1 MQTHAPPTGRLI
13 ALIAFAVTSVLL
25 ASLVYLSFGGTLPFT
40 PKPYEFSLLLPD
52 SGNLVQ
58 GSDVEIAGVP
68 VGSVQQVT
76 RAGNSAKVTLDIEPR
91 YAPIRSGA
99 RAIYRIK
106 TLLGEAY
113 IELAPGPSTAPAIPD
128 GGALAPSHV
137 QAAVSLDQFLQGFN
151 PTAVRNFQELFR
163 GFAQALHGQA
173 GSLNGSL
180 DRAAP
185 FSADLAGLMSTLSAE
200 SGQLQTLFAGSG
212 EMMHALGARVGA
224 LQAAVRAGD
233 ALFTVTGQRN
243 EDLRAI
249 LRALPPFLTQV
260 HATSNVITSES
271 PAFDRAM
278 VALVPAAELFAP
290 TLEAVKRD
298 FPTIRRLFDELPAA
312 IRAGEQG
319 FPALRA
325 IFLSIPDGFTQLYP
339 AARELIPVIQ
349 LMAAY
354 SEEAMVG
361 PLANAA
367 SATNGTEVGPG
378 GRIIVRPGTSAY
390 GSNESIGGYVKR
402 LPTNRAN
409 PYPEPTWTS
418 ELGKIGFLPSYDCRN
433 IHNQEYLPPTGT
445 GVPPC
450 LTQGA
455 WTYQGKTAYYPRLSE
470 AGP

>member
-1 MQTHAPPTGRLI
+1 MQTQAPSTGRLI
-13 ALIAFAVTSVLL
+13 ALLAFAVTSVVL
-25 ASLVYLSFGGTLPFT
+25 AILVYVTFAGTPPFT
-40 PKPYEFSLLLPD
+40 PKPYQFSLRLPD
-52 SGNLVQ
+52 AGNLVQ
-58 GSDVEIAGVP
+58 GSDVDISGVKIGD
-68 VGSVQQVT
+68 VRQVT
-76 RAGNSAKVTLDIEPR
+76 RVGGMSKVTLDVDPA

-99 RAIYRIK
+99 SAIYRTK

-113 IELAPGPSTAPAIPD
+113 IELAPGPSTAAAIPD
-128 GGALAPSHV
+128 GGELAPPHV
-137 QAAVSLDQFLQGFN
+137 RAAVSLDQFLQGFN
-151 PTAVRNFQELFR
+151 PTAVRNFRELFG

-180 DRAAP
+180 GRAAP
-185 FSADLAGLMSTLSAE
+185 FSADLAGVTQTLGAE
-200 SGQLQTLFAGSG
+200 SGQLQTLFASSG
-212 EMMHALGARVGA
+212 EMMRALGARVGD

-233 ALFTVTGQRN
+233 AVFTVTGQRN
-243 EDLRAI
+243 HDLQAI
-249 LRALPPFLTQV
+249 LRALPPFLSQL

-271 PAFDRAM
+271 PEFDHAM
-278 VALVPAAELFAP
+278 VALVPAAQLFAP
-290 TLEAVKRD
+290 TVEAFKSD

-312 IRAGEQG
+312 IRAGERG

-325 IFLSIPDGFTQLYP
+325 ILLSIPDGFNQLYP

-367 SATNGTEVGPG
+367 SAINGAEVGPG
-378 GRIIVRPGTSAY
+378 GRIIVRPGASVY
-390 GSNESIGGYVKR
+390 LSNESIGGYVKR

-409 PYPEPTWTS
+409 PYPKPTWTS
-418 ELGKIGFLPSYDCRN
+418 ELGKLGFLPSYDCRN
-433 IHNQEYLPPTGT
+433 IHNPEYLPPLGT

-450 LTQGA
+450 LTQGP
-455 WTYQGKTAYYPRLSE
+455 WTYRGKTAYYPRLSE